1 MKTPEEI
8 KKGLEAC
15 GSDECHGHHT
25 DCPYEDD
32 LLCTM
37 HICGDARAYIH
48 QLENHIGELTEK
60 VAQLEAA
67 QPKWI
72 SVEERLPEPNTTVL
86 LIAHGW
92 ESQLVYIGKLEKVE
106 SEKSWLTG
114 LVSKASEWTVY
125 GFSYL
130 KEPIVTHWMP
140 LPSMPEPQKEDA

>member
-1 MKTPEEI
+1 MKTPDEI
-8 KKGLEAC
+8 KKWLEC
-15 GSDECHGHHT
+15 CTHVTCSG
-25 DCPYEDD
+25 CPYDEDG
-32 LLCTM
+32 CATSQQ
-37 HICGDARAYIH
+37 IIDALEYIQ
-48 QLENHIGELTEK
+48 QLEYRIGELTGK

-92 ESQLVYIGKLEKVE
+92 EPELVYIGKLEKVE
-106 SEKSWLTG
+106 SERSWLTG

-140 LPSMPEPQKEDA
+140 IPQMPKEDA

>member
-1 MKTPEEI
+1 MKTPDEI
-8 KKGLEAC
+8 KKGMECCTHGAC
-15 GSDECHGHHT
+15 NS
-25 DCPYEDD
+25 CPYVEDG
-32 LLCTM
+32 CASNREK
-37 HICGDARAYIH
+37 IDALEYIQ
-48 QLENHIGELTEK
+48 QLEHQIGELTEK

-130 KEPIVTHWMP
+130 HEPIVTHWMP
-140 LPSMPEPQKEDA
+140 IPQMPKEDA

>member
-1 MKTPEEI
+1 MYENFDI
-8 KKGLEAC
+8 
-15 GSDECHGHHT
+15 GH
-25 DCPYEDD
+25 DLKMAFED
-32 LLCTM
+32 
-37 HICGDARAYIH
+37 GYQA
-48 QLENHIGELTEK
+48 G
-60 VAQLEAA
+60 VEAA

-114 LVSKASEWTVY
+114 LVSKASEWMVY

>member
-1 MKTPEEI
+1 MVLTAKRAAEI
-8 KKGLEAC
+8 CREWYVAFGHMGKHKEKCVLE
-15 GSDECHGHHT
+15 
-25 DCPYEDD
+25 
-32 LLCTM
+32 LL
-37 HICGDARAYIH
+37 DAADTI
-48 QLENHIGELTEK
+48 E
-60 VAQLEAA
+60 ALEAA

-114 LVSKASEWTVY
+114 LVSKASEWMVY

-140 LPSMPEPQKEDA
+140 LPEPQKDEP

>member
-1 MKTPEEI
+1 MVLTAKRAAEICRELYVAFRNIGKGEE
-8 KKGLEAC
+8 KCVLE
-15 GSDECHGHHT
+15 
-25 DCPYEDD
+25 
-32 LLCTM
+32 LL
-37 HICGDARAYIH
+37 DAADTI
-48 QLENHIGELTEK
+48 EE
-60 VAQLEAA
+60 LEAA

-130 KEPIVTHWMP
+130 HEPLVTHWMP
-140 LPSMPEPQKEDA
+140 IPQMPKEDA